1 MRRIFRN
8 EAFSE
13 TRDEEHFLIQKGRKN
28 VDTERYRQGF
38 QGGLRRRSRGEEEEP
53 ADRYRM
59 LRQWLNILFMIGAVV
74 GVVLY
79 LKYGDVGTYVILA
92 AMILKIVECVL
103 RLMK

>member
-1 MRRIFRN
+1 M
-8 EAFSE
+8 
-13 TRDEEHFLIQKGRKN
+13 
-28 VDTERYRQGF
+28 DTERYRQGY
-38 QGGLRRRSRGEEEEP
+38 QGGIRRRFRGEEDEP

-103 RLMK
+103 RLLK